1 MGMFEEEEKIGH
13 LAFHSSR
20 PEMML
25 KVPGLFIIH
34 QTQID
39 DISMVIHELKPK
51 CQSQNAK

>member
-34 QTQID
+34 QTQI
-39 DISMVIHELKPK
+39 
-51 CQSQNAK
+51 